1 MIQLLFPILSLAAIF
16 GADSRLSVT
25 SNSPKAELA
34 RSTAVAVLS
43 ANFTTNPNGGV
54 DLDLSSLEEMFCTD
68 QKFVKD
74 PSMAY
79 ACTGF
84 LVGPDLI
91 ATAGHCMVNTGES
104 RNEKETY
111 CEAYSWMFGYQKD
124 ILGNTKTK
132 GLPKENLYRCKE
144 IIYAVKEEKAP
155 FRDFALVRLDREVLD
170 RKPLKL
176 KKEIKVNE
184 PVTMLGHPLGFPL
197 VYSFDAKIL
206 TNDTDRQS
214 FITNLDAF
222 EGNSGSP
229 VFNNKEEVVGILIGG
244 TPSQSYFE
252 SSKGC
257 NQYNVCD
264 QNGENC
270 LYPDSDGGK
279 SFPGFQHVG
288 SEVQRIE
295 PILELLKL

>member
-1 MIQLLFPILSLAAIF
+1 MYNLFFPLSVFAAIF
-16 GADSRLSVT
+16 GADSRLSVN
-25 SNSPKAELA
+25 SNSPQAELA

-43 ANFTTNPNGGV
+43 GNFSTNQNGSIE
-54 DLDLSSLEEMFCTD
+54 LDLSSLEEMFCSE
-68 QKFVKD
+68 QNFVKD

-104 RNEKETY
+104 KNETQSY
-111 CEAYSWMFGYQKD
+111 CEAYSWMFDYQKNPS
-124 ILGNTKTK
+124 GFTQTK
-132 GLPKENLYRCKE
+132 GLPKENLYHCKE
-144 IIYAVKEEKAP
+144 IIYAVKEERAP
-155 FRDFALVRLDREVLD
+155 FRDFALVRLDRQVLD

-176 KKEIKVNE
+176 ATEVSVGE

-197 VYSFDAKIL
+197 VYSYDAEVLLSDK
-206 TNDTDRQS
+206 NRQS

-229 VFNNKEEVVGILIGG
+229 VFNTKKEVIGILIGG

-252 SSKGC
+252 NSKGC

-264 QNGENC
+264 QKGENC
-270 LYPDSDGGK
+270 LNPDPDGGK
-279 SFPGFQHVG
+279 SFPGFQRIG
-288 SEVQRIE
+288 SEVQRMGAL
-295 PILELLKL
+295 LELLKP